1 MEQCA
6 SQSQVGWQNGVKNR
20 IWEWDKRNLAVQPS
34 NMDIMA
40 FSLKNTFN
48 FSKLKVGSL
57 LVFFE
62 KKKMNGD
69 PAIIHNL
76 PSMKCKI

>member
-1 MEQCA
+1 MGSKIEFG
-6 SQSQVGWQNGVKNR
+6 SGIKETLLFNPP
-20 IWEWDKRNLAVQPS
+20 IW
-34 NMDIMA
+34 IIIIA

-57 LVFFE
+57 LVFFG
-62 KKKMNGD
+62 KKMNGD